1 MKILVI
7 QNKMI
12 GDVLASSSICNTL
25 KNEYPEAQIDYL
37 IYTFTNPVV
46 ENNPNIDDIILFTDK
61 IKNSKIELLKFCFK
75 IRKSKYDAVVD
86 AYGKLESN
94 LMVSFSGAKMKIGFY
109 KSYTNLIYT
118 HTFKEHSVP
127 ETSAGLALE
136 NRMLLLQ
143 PFSLK
148 KPLKIKPEIFLKES
162 EIENGKQILTENNID
177 FSKKIYMIGVL
188 GSGTTKTYPGKYMA
202 ELLDKIVSNTDATLL
217 FNYIPSQLKEAQ
229 EIFNLC
235 EPNTQK
241 NIKIDIVPKTIRE
254 FLSITHHCDA
264 LIGNEGGAVNMAKAL
279 NKPTF
284 TIFSTWI
291 KKEAWNSFD
300 DGIKNVSVHLKDFK
314 PELYGIKSAKEMK
327 KQAMDLYKAFSPD
340 LIIPDLEKYLKANN

>member
-7 QNKMI
+7 QQKMI
-12 GDVLASSSICNTL
+12 GDVLASSTICNTL
-25 KNEYPEAQIDYL
+25 KNEFPNAQIDYL
-37 IYTFTNPVV
+37 IYPFTSPVI
-46 ENNPNIDDIILFTDK
+46 ENNPNIDNILLFTDK
-61 IKNSKIELLKFCFK
+61 VKNSKIELLKFCFK
-75 IRKSKYDAVVD
+75 IKKSKYDIIID

-94 LMVSFSGAKMKIGFY
+94 IIVALSGSKTKIGFY

-118 HTFKEHSVP
+118 NTVKELSIP
-127 ETSAGLALE
+127 RTTAGLALE

-162 EIENGKQILTENNID
+162 EIENGKLILIQDKID

-188 GSGTTKTYPGKYMA
+188 GSGTTKTYPSKYMA
-202 ELLDKIVSNTDATLL
+202 RLLDKIVLDTNATLL

-229 EIFNLC
+229 EIFDLC
-235 EPNTQK
+235 QPITQQ
-241 NIKIDIVPKTIRE
+241 NIKINIVPKTIRE
-254 FLSITHHCDA
+254 FLSITNHCDA

-284 TIFSTWI
+284 TIFSPWI

-300 DGIKNVSVHLKDFK
+300 DEIKNVSVHLKDFK
-314 PELYGIKSAKEMK
+314 PELYGEKSAKKMK
-327 KQAMDLYKAFSPD
+327 KQAMDLYQAFTPD
-340 LIIPDLEKYLKANN
+340 LIIPRLEEYLKTN

>member
-7 QNKMI
+7 QQKMI
-12 GDVLASSSICNTL
+12 GDVLASSTICNTL
-25 KNEYPEAQIDYL
+25 KNEFPNAQIDYL
-37 IYTFTNPVV
+37 IYPFTSPVI
-46 ENNPNIDDIILFTDK
+46 ENNPNIDNILLFTDK
-61 IKNSKIELLKFCFK
+61 VKNSKIELLKFCFK
-75 IRKSKYDAVVD
+75 IKKSKYDIIID

-94 LMVSFSGAKMKIGFY
+94 IIVALSGSKTKIGFY

-118 HTFKEHSVP
+118 NTVKELSIP
-127 ETSAGLALE
+127 KTTAGLALE

-162 EIENGKQILTENNID
+162 EIENGKLILIQDKID

-188 GSGTTKTYPGKYMA
+188 GSGTTKTYPSKYMA
-202 ELLDKIVSNTDATLL
+202 RLLDKIVLDTNATLL

-229 EIFNLC
+229 EIFDLC
-235 EPNTQK
+235 QPITQQ
-241 NIKIDIVPKTIRE
+241 NIKINIVPKTIRE
-254 FLSITHHCDA
+254 FLSITNHCDA

-284 TIFSTWI
+284 TIFSPWI

-300 DGIKNVSVHLKDFK
+300 DEIKNVSVHLKDFK
-314 PELYGIKSAKEMK
+314 PELYGEKSAKKMK
-327 KQAMDLYKAFSPD
+327 KQAMDLYQAFTPD
-340 LIIPDLEKYLKANN
+340 LIIPRLEEYLKTN

>member
-7 QNKMI
+7 QQKMI
-12 GDVLASSSICNTL
+12 GDVLASSAICNTL

-37 IYTFTNPVV
+37 IYPFTYPVV
-46 ENNPNIDDIILFTDK
+46 ENNPNIDSILFFEDK
-61 IKNSKIELLKFCFK
+61 FKNSKMELLKFCFK
-75 IRKSKYDAVVD
+75 IRKFKYDAIVD

-94 LMVSFSGAKMKIGFY
+94 MIVALSGAKMKIGFY

-118 HTFKEHSVP
+118 HTFKELTTP
-127 ETSAGLALE
+127 KTTAGLAIE

-143 PFSLK
+143 PFLLK
-148 KPLKIKPEIFLKES
+148 KPLKNKPVIFLKDS
-162 EIENGKQILTENNID
+162 EIENGRKKLIENEID
-177 FSKKIYMIGVL
+177 FSKKVYMIGVL
-188 GSGTTKTYPGKYMA
+188 GSGKTKTYPSKFMA
-202 ELLDKIVSNTDATLL
+202 EILDKIVLETNGTLL
-217 FNYIPSQLKEAQ
+217 FNYIPSQLKEAR
-229 EIFNLC
+229 EIFELC
-235 EPNTQK
+235 QPITQQ

-254 FLSITHHCDA
+254 FLSITYHCDA

-300 DGIKNVSVHLKDFK
+300 DGRKNVSVHLKDFK
-314 PELYGIKSAKEMK
+314 PELYGTKTAKEMK
-327 KQAMDLYKAFSPD
+327 GQAMELYQAFTPD
-340 LIIPDLEKYLKANN
+340 LIIPSLEGYLKTN